1 MENIWGAAE
10 LWFLSL
16 TGGVSMHHKSY
27 GYTSKFSVCFL
38 PIGVAA
44 QMEPQAEFPPHLCTL
59 AWVESNCNG
68 CAFSCSGNL
77 GLLGAE

>member
-1 MENIWGAAE
+1 MV
-10 LWFLSL
+10 SL
-16 TGGVSMHHKSY
+16 PDRKE
-27 GYTSKFSVCFL
+27 SVCIINLMATHPSFRSVFL

-68 CAFSCSGNL
+68 CAFSRSGNL